1 MNRMNL
7 REWYRGLSE
16 RDRKIVAWGGPI
28 GAVLLLAGALL
39 ALEVGVNRAE
49 VRVQRR
55 QADLAWLH
63 QVAPRVQSLPAGVS
77 ANESLAQLVDRTARE
92 AGLQQSLTG
101 ATPRDDGGLEVKF
114 DGAQFDAL
122 VAWLTRLQQELG
134 VSIQGAT
141 VDRAEA
147 AGAVNA
153 SLTLRRG

>member
-1 MNRMNL
+1 MNP

-28 GAVLLLAGALL
+28 GAVLLLGGGLF
-39 ALEVGVNRAE
+39 ALEAGVNRAE
-49 VRVQRR
+49 LRVQRR
-55 QADLAWLH
+55 QADLAWL
-63 QVAPRVQSLPAGVS
+63 QSVAPRVQSLPAGVS

-114 DGAQFDAL
+114 DGAQFDAM

-134 VSIQGAT
+134 VTIQGAT
-141 VDRAEA
+141 VDRADA

>member
-1 MNRMNL
+1 MKL

-28 GAVLLLAGALL
+28 GAVLLLGGGLF
-39 ALEVGVNRAE
+39 ALELGVNRAE
-49 VRVQRR
+49 LRVQRR
-55 QADLAWLH
+55 QADLAWL
-63 QVAPRVQSLPAGVS
+63 QSVAPRVQSLPAGVS

-114 DGAQFDAL
+114 DGAQFDAM

-134 VSIQGAT
+134 VTIQGAT